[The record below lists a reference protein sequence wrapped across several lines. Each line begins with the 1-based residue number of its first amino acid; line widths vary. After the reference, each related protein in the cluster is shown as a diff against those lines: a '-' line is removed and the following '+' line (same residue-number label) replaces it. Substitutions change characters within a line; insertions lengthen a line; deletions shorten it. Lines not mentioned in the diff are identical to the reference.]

1 MLMDYSS
8 FHEYNATTDDF
19 AVINCLFLSK
29 VIDNTMPDCRNLE
42 ELFKSYHL
50 HLNKLVMTD
59 TPVNRFFHDEDG
71 SIGLMLSEM
80 CEECGKKQTG
90 YIDYM
95 RSILIQIIIKT
106 VRNISEISE
115 RSFSEQISLVIKH
128 IETNFKEKLR
138 LSDIASDIY
147 ISLPYLSLKFKE
159 ETGVCFSDYLKQ
171 TRIQKACMLLIST
184 NTKIKDIA
192 ESVGFGDYKRFGK
205 VFKEQTG
212 VSPKKYRTDAKK

>member
-1 MLMDYSS
+1 
-8 FHEYNATTDDF
+8 
-19 AVINCLFLSK
+19 
-29 VIDNTMPDCRNLE
+29 
-42 ELFKSYHL
+42 
-50 HLNKLVMTD
+50 
-59 TPVNRFFHDEDG
+59 
-71 SIGLMLSEM
+71 
-80 CEECGKKQTG
+80 
-90 YIDYM
+90 M